1 MDHTGYNG
9 QVTSRPVAT
18 RPAEREFFG
27 HPRALATLFFTEM
40 WERFSYYGMRA
51 ILALY
56 LYSAVSDG
64 GLGVPQSSALSLV
77 SVYGAGVYMASLP
90 GGWVADRLLGARR
103 SVLAGGILIMCG
115 HFTLAVP
122 GIVTVYAGLLLIVLG
137 TGLLKPNISAIV
149 GELYGDDDP
158 RRDAGFS
165 IFYMGVN
172 VGALLAPLV
181 CGYLGQRVDWHLG
194 FAAAGA
200 GMAAGLVQYARGS
213 RWLGDAGMHP
223 ANPLPAGGRRR
234 VLGRLTAATVA
245 GIVLLAGLAAAG
257 ALTADRA
264 VDAIS
269 VLSVL
274 LPVLYF
280 TAMLRSPRLTA
291 DERSRVRAYL
301 PLFVAAAL
309 FFLVFEQASTVLT
322 VFADEKTRTTLLGIE
337 VPSSWYQSV
346 NPVAILVL
354 APVFAGVW
362 MRMGP
367 RQPSTPRKFAVAMV
381 VIGSSFFLL
390 AVAGRFG
397 GPDGR
402 VSPLWLLGVYVVQ
415 TVAELLLSP
424 VGLSVTTKLAPAA
437 FASQT
442 VGLWYLAVAA
452 GQGIGAQVVTLYGR
466 LADAVYFG
474 AVGGA
479 AVVLAGVLYQLA
491 PRLEALMRGV
501 R

>member
-1 MDHTGYNG
+1 VDHIGYNG
-9 QVTSRPVAT
+9 DVTGRDVVT
-18 RPAEREFFG
+18 RTAERTFFG
-27 HPRALATLFFTEM
+27 HPRGLATLFFTEM

-56 LYSAVSDG
+56 LYSAVSAG

-77 SVYGAGVYMASLP
+77 SVYGASVYMSSLP

-103 SVLAGGILIMCG
+103 SVLYGGILIMCG

-122 GIVTVYAGLLLIVLG
+122 GVLTVYAGLLLIVLG
-137 TGLLKPNISAIV
+137 TGLLKPNISEIV

-165 IFYMGVN
+165 IFYMGIN
-172 VGALLAPLV
+172 LGALLAPLV

-194 FAAAGA
+194 FAAAGV
-200 GMAAGLVQYARGS
+200 GMAAGLLQYVLGA
-213 RWLGDAGMHP
+213 RWLGDAGMRP
-223 ANPLPAGGRRR
+223 SNPLPPAERRR
-234 VLGRLTAATVA
+234 VLGRAAALT
-245 GIVLLAGLAAAG
+245 LAGLTLLIGLAAG
-257 ALTADRA
+257 GVLTGARA

-269 VLSVL
+269 VLSVV
-274 LPVLYF
+274 LPAAYF
-280 TAMLRSPRLTA
+280 AIMIRSARVTPE
-291 DERSRVRAYL
+291 ERSRILAYV

-309 FFLVFEQASTVLT
+309 FWLIFEQASTVLT
-322 VFADEKTRTTLLGIE
+322 AFADEKTRTSVLGIAF
-337 VPSSWYQSV
+337 PSSWYQSV

-362 MRMGP
+362 MRLGP

-381 VIGSSFFLL
+381 VIGSSFFLVTL
-390 AVAGRFG
+390 AGRFT

-402 VSPLWLLGVYVVQ
+402 VSPVWLLGVYVVQ

-424 VGLSVTTKLAPAA
+424 IGLSVTTKLAPVA
-437 FASQT
+437 FRSQT
-442 VGLWYLAVAA
+442 VGLWFLAVAA

-466 LADAVYFG
+466 LPDAVYFG
-474 AVGGA
+474 AVGSA
-479 AVVLAGVLYQLA
+479 AVAAAILLYLLA
-491 PRLEALMRGV
+491 PRLEGLMRGV